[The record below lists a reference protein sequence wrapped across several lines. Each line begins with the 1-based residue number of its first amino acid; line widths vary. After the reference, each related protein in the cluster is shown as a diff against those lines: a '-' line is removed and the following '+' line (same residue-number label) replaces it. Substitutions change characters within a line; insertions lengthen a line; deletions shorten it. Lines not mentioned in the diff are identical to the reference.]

1 MAKNSPTLIFGKKSK
16 IHSTNLLVIANT
28 LAPIFIVVALGWS
41 LRYWHFLSA
50 RTVQDFA
57 RLTYWVGLPTLVFYK
72 IAASDLLLQNAGSVF
87 AVTAGATALSIVLGY
102 TVAWSLGIPKQSIGT
117 FVQAVFRGNLAFV
130 GLPVIIYGF
139 STPEYPSAAVAEAT
153 ALVVFG
159 PLVVLYNIAAILV
172 LHLSQAAPKEQ
183 GLLGS
188 MGITLLANPLVI
200 ACLAGLACTVLEW
213 RLPLAIE
220 RTLAAVGQ
228 MALPLALLCL
238 GGSLASVRLRSS
250 LLWSVCA
257 VLIKVVVTPLLGL
270 GLALLLR
277 LDAEGTRIAL
287 ILLACPTATVTY
299 ILVTQIGGDPDLASS
314 IVLLSTLLAG
324 VSLAVI
330 LALT

>member
-1 MAKNSPTLIFGKKSK
+1 M
-16 IHSTNLLVIANT
+16 
-28 LAPIFIVVALGWS
+28 VALGWS
-41 LRYWHFLSA
+41 LRRWGFLSA

-57 RLTYWVGLPTLVFYK
+57 RLTYWVGLPALLFYK
-72 IAASDLLLQNAGSVF
+72 ITNSDLLLQNAGSLF
-87 AVTAGATALSIVLGY
+87 AVTAGATILSILLGY
-102 TVAWSLGIPKQSIGT
+102 GLAKGFGIPKHAIGT

-130 GLPVIIYGF
+130 GLPVIIYAF
-139 STPEYPSAAVAEAT
+139 SAPEHPSAAAAEAT

-172 LHLSQAAPKEQ
+172 LHLSRSGSQER
-183 GLLGS
+183 LLGS
-188 MGITLLANPLVI
+188 MGITLLSNPLLI
-200 ACLAGLACTVLEW
+200 ACGVGFGYTLLEW
-213 RLPLAIE
+213 RLPLALE
-220 RTLAAVGQ
+220 RTLGSLGQ

-257 VLIKVVVTPLLGL
+257 VVVKLVVTPLLGF
-270 GLALLLR
+270 GLALVLQ
-277 LDAEGTRIAL
+277 LDREGTRIAL

-314 IVLLSTLLAG
+314 VVLLSTLLAA